1 MINEIKATTELL
13 TNYFRFGHIF
23 FQKTLFSVQLIV
35 YIWLKM
41 KYLYVNVIV
50 EEIWRNQVP
59 MKWKC
64 SDIIYLLFLLLN
76 HLAFLLKPS

>member
-50 EEIWRNQVP
+50 EEI
-59 MKWKC
+59 
-64 SDIIYLLFLLLN
+64 
-76 HLAFLLKPS
+76 